1 MRTAAPST
9 ALPSPLTNAPT
20 RFTRPRLTDSKEKA
34 ARAARCTGLAIF
46 SFLAAIIIVS
56 AMATSPLAQSNK
68 TGAATS
74 VESQPANSVA
84 AALQGAEKNSSPVDA
99 TIELRE
105 PLAASALEN
114 LTLPGKIRSILVKST
129 TSDWR
134 GGMISTPNSPITS
147 LAEGLRSFEQLY
159 QDVVPGDSS
168 PSFAL
173 LAFTVRGSASEVNSV
188 RDSLSNAEF
197 VSVTNPA
204 QSRGNKSKDSVAH
217 QKPPATEESKQPP
230 ATATSTASF
239 VPNNAEL
246 SIQTQANS
254 SRRVEVTFSWNTPE
268 DLAGFAFDRSAL
280 EIQVLFL
287 NQADN
292 PAASNIS
299 YVGNKVISWAT
310 NFNGYLDTP
319 ALNETG
325 QAGTPVEREVTI
337 GSADA
342 RSAFKAGQKYTMLA
356 YVEAGK
362 LEANFAKLSFQ
373 LGIYKPSITDNPGV
387 YSYCL
392 LHGGSDPA
400 SCVAGIPGKTVTVT
414 PQNYTGSPFSILAP
428 TVPSFTYPNQ
438 ICSKPPG
445 YPQLDNGLSIP
456 ELSAYDLGFRMLR
469 FQRAVTINGGIPA
482 VGCPTDFVH
491 LDTVWWPRRGWTQDF
506 DGSQTGKGKGAIM
519 LAPDASQAFW
529 VHGAIWARYSTEQFG
544 GPKSVVG
551 EPTGDEQSVTSSRGS
566 KGAFQAF
573 TRGYLYFNGTLN
585 KTFYVANAIA
595 QKYRSVN
602 LHNDPLGFPV
612 SDEYVWNG
620 GARSDF
626 EAGYIYWNAAEGAVI
641 VRSPLPPAYE
651 GYHDFV
657 DCNNIGGWA
666 RDKNNPGTRLNVSVI
681 DDTTG
686 ATVASGTADQLRTDL
701 VNAGKGDG
709 KYGFTIPMPAGLKDG
724 QNHPLRVKVTV
735 SGFTLGTTP
744 KTFNSAVSCPT
755 ATPTPTTPGYVGFVD
770 VADCNSIAGWA
781 ADRNHLGTAI
791 SVRLYDGN
799 TLLATVPANQS
810 RPDVGTFLKDNGLH
824 GFSIPTPAALK
835 SGTHTLSVRYES
847 SNINLGNSPKTLNCS
862 SPTPTPTPLP
872 AYEGYHDFVDCNN
885 IGGWVRDKNN
895 PNARLNVS
903 VFDDANGA
911 LVASGIADRLRSD
924 LVNAGIG
931 DGRYGFTIPT
941 LAGLKDGK
949 QHSIRVQ
956 VTGSTFR
963 LSGTPKVFN
972 SSISCPTPTPTPTP
986 AQPSYVGYVD
996 VADCNSITGWAAD
1009 RNRLNNSITVS
1020 LYDGNTLLAT
1030 APANQSRPDV
1040 GTFLKDNGLHGF
1052 NIPVPAVLKSGT
1064 HTISVRFESSSVNLG
1079 NSPRTYSCTTSTPT
1093 PTPTPTPV
1101 STPLPA
1107 YEGYHDFVDCN
1118 NIGGWVRDKNN
1129 PNARLNVSVF
1139 DDATGA
1145 LVASGIADRLRS
1157 DLVNAGIGDGR
1168 YGFIIPMPAGLK
1180 DGTTH
1185 SIRVKVTGTNF
1196 SLTGTPRSF
1205 NSSSSCAPPASPDLL
1220 VSAISGTS
1228 NVAPGGQMNVSA
1240 TVHNQGGAAAGSF
1253 RLGLYFSTDTNISTS
1268 DAFLGSCNTGG
1279 LSAGA
1284 SFTCSGTL
1292 TVPQQTSGTYFL
1304 GGIADDQ
1311 NAVTESNEGNNTRSS
1326 EAIRVG
1332 EVIPQTI
1339 TWEFNSSGNFEGW
1352 GAVNASGS
1360 AVHDGILFLDPSGS
1374 DPNIVSPTLSVSA
1387 SSYKTVVVKMASNG
1401 LDPFGN
1407 IFFKTQNENF
1417 YSADKRVEFFV
1428 QNCALCGNASFITYT
1443 INMTGNPKWSGTI
1456 TGIRIDP
1463 ANDGKSGTNTD
1474 SIGFDFV
1481 KLTP

>member
-1 MRTAAPST
+1 
-9 ALPSPLTNAPT
+9 
-20 RFTRPRLTDSKEKA
+20 
-34 ARAARCTGLAIF
+34 
-46 SFLAAIIIVS
+46 
-56 AMATSPLAQSNK
+56 
-68 TGAATS
+68 
-74 VESQPANSVA
+74 
-84 AALQGAEKNSSPVDA
+84 
-99 TIELRE
+99 
-105 PLAASALEN
+105 
-114 LTLPGKIRSILVKST
+114 
-129 TSDWR
+129 
-134 GGMISTPNSPITS
+134 
-147 LAEGLRSFEQLY
+147 
-159 QDVVPGDSS
+159 
-168 PSFAL
+168 
-173 LAFTVRGSASEVNSV
+173 
-188 RDSLSNAEF
+188 
-197 VSVTNPA
+197 
-204 QSRGNKSKDSVAH
+204 
-217 QKPPATEESKQPP
+217 
-230 ATATSTASF
+230 
-239 VPNNAEL
+239 
-246 SIQTQANS
+246 
-254 SRRVEVTFSWNTPE
+254 
-268 DLAGFAFDRSAL
+268 
-280 EIQVLFL
+280 
-287 NQADN
+287 
-292 PAASNIS
+292 
-299 YVGNKVISWAT
+299 
-310 NFNGYLDTP
+310 
-319 ALNETG
+319 LNETG

-445 YPQLDNGLSIP
+445 YPQLEKGLSIP
-456 ELSAYDLGFRMLR
+456 EVTAYDLGFRMLR

-482 VGCPTDFVH
+482 VGCPIDFVH
-491 LDTVWWPRRGWTQDF
+491 LDTLWWPRGGRTQDF

-612 SDEYVWNG
+612 GDEYAWNG
-620 GARSDF
+620 GARSNF

-724 QNHPLRVKVTV
+724 QNHALRVKVTV

-799 TLLATVPANQS
+799 TLLATVPANQP

-847 SNINLGNSPKTLNCS
+847 SNINLGNSPKTLNCT

-911 LVASGIADRLRSD
+911 LVASGVAERLRSD
-924 LVNAGIG
+924 LVNAG
-931 DGRYGFTIPT
+931 
-941 LAGLKDGK
+941 
-949 QHSIRVQ
+949 V
-956 VTGSTFR
+956 
-963 LSGTPKVFN
+963 
-972 SSISCPTPTPTPTP
+972 
-986 AQPSYVGYVD
+986 
-996 VADCNSITGWAAD
+996 
-1009 RNRLNNSITVS
+1009 
-1020 LYDGNTLLAT
+1020 
-1030 APANQSRPDV
+1030 
-1040 GTFLKDNGLHGF
+1040 
-1052 NIPVPAVLKSGT
+1052 
-1064 HTISVRFESSSVNLG
+1064 
-1079 NSPRTYSCTTSTPT
+1079 
-1093 PTPTPTPV
+1093 
-1101 STPLPA
+1101 
-1107 YEGYHDFVDCN
+1107 
-1118 NIGGWVRDKNN
+1118 
-1129 PNARLNVSVF
+1129 
-1139 DDATGA
+1139 
-1145 LVASGIADRLRS
+1145 
-1157 DLVNAGIGDGR
+1157 GDGR

-1205 NSSSSCAPPASPDLL
+1205 NSSSSCAPPASPDLI

-1240 TVHNQGGAAAGSF
+1240 TVHNQGGVAAGSF
-1253 RLGLYFSTDTNISTS
+1253 RLGLYFSTDTNINTS

-1407 IFFKTQNENF
+1407 IFFKTQGENF

-1443 INMTGNPKWSGTI
+1443 INMAGNPKWSGTI